1 MSSPSYIC
9 VLFSL
14 NYTLKYSKPLES
26 HIFNIKRFPQLLK
39 KSCIYILY
47 LCSSLLFL
55 TTYLLQS
62 GCQLYCP
69 TELFWLCVLVIT
81 MPLKP
86 LGNFHPHFTPLLS
99 SNWTSLPSFKG
110 TWICSFIHLFSRM
123 ESGDTRVSNT
133 RCGSCYHRVR
143 YTLYSFTLYKSFRSI
158 TTVLHVAFI

>member
-69 TELFWLCVLVIT
+69 TELIWLCVLVIT

-110 TWICSFIHLFSRM
+110 FCFILLWHQALMVFFLTCWQLLLSLVTSYMDLFIHSFI
-123 ESGDTRVSNT
+123 
-133 RCGSCYHRVR
+133 
-143 YTLYSFTLYKSFRSI
+143 
-158 TTVLHVAFI
+158 